1 MIKKAIFHDSF
12 GSENHSFEPLILFRN
27 QYSQIFP
34 NYCQKITDFGQKWV
48 FHDQKGI
55 YSDENQILT
64 KNAFFDTLV
73 QKIIHSHPNSKSIVP
88 YFSESWDQ
96 KMIDLGQKWSFY
108 DQKGIFSDSKP
119 DFGQK

>member
-1 MIKKAIFHDSF
+1 MIALVQKIIHLSL
-12 GSENHSFEPLILFRN
+12 SSYFEISIPRF
-27 QYSQIFP
+27 SQIIARKLPILVKNWYFMII
-34 NYCQKITDFGQKWV
+34 KV
-48 FHDQKGI
+48 